1 MGAKGSL
8 IMELA
13 IRYFGT
19 VMFLLILAIYSLI
32 YLNPQSIEYYILMA
46 SIGILSI
53 VLILAL
59 REILKARKM
68 MNIEK

>member
-1 MGAKGSL
+1 
-8 IMELA
+8 MELA